1 MKTTVKNRAEMYMGA
16 WLQIWYTEPQM
27 RDRASEVIATLS
39 YILDI
44 PLGKMKDDPR
54 KYIEK
59 FRPDL
64 MEIVNKYEASL

>member
-1 MKTTVKNRAEMYMGA
+1 MKATVRSRAESYTGA

-27 RDRASEVIATLS
+27 RDRASEVISVLG

-44 PLGKMKDDPR
+44 PLEKLKNDPR

-64 MEIVNKYEASL
+64 MEIVDSYEASL